1 MNGSQGPGNLLKFH
15 VVFVNDTE
23 AVAFIKFSVGFVTKQ
38 NKTKQKITKNL
49 PKNPHTH
56 FFKK

>member
-23 AVAFIKFSVGFVTKQ
+23 AIAFIKFSVGFVAQKNKQTK
-38 NKTKQKITKNL
+38 KTQ
-49 PKNPHTH
+49 HTH
-56 FFKK
+56 TFLKK